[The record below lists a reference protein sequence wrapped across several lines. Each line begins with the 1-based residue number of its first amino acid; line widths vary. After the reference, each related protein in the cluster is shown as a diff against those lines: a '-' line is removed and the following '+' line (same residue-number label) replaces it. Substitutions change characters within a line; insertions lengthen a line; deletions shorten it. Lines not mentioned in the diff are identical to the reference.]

1 MCYPKTEGCYDPYA
15 VNCYLATWEDLG
27 RIWEGSGKDLGRS
40 GKICE
45 DLGRIW
51 EGSGKD
57 LGRSGKI
64 WEDLGR
70 IWEGSG
76 KIWEDL
82 GRIWE
87 GSGKDLGRSG
97 KDLGRSG
104 KIWEGS
110 GKDLGRVWEGSGKGL
125 GRFWE
130 GSGKIWEGSGKIW
143 EDLGRIWED
152 LGRIWEGS
160 GRIWEGSGRI
170 WEGSGKDLG
179 RIWEGSGKIS
189 GNDLWEGSGKDLG
202 RSGKDL
208 GRIWEGSGKDLGR
221 IWEDLGRSGKDLGRS
236 GKDLGRIWEGSGKD
250 LGRIWEDL
258 GRSGKIWEGSG
269 KDLGRSGKDLGRSG
283 KIWEGSGKIWEGSGK
298 DLGRSGK
305 DLGRS
310 GKDLGR
316 SGKDLGRSGKIW
328 EGSGKDL
335 GRSGKDLGRSG
346 RIWEDLGGSGKDLG
360 RIWEDLGRSGKDL
373 GRIWEGSGK
382 DLGKI
387 WEGSGRIWEGS
398 GKEYVCKDDWSAYCW
413 DKSWGSCPV
422 TCSYEETYCYSYVYD
437 STGEVNWTAPQ
448 TQFCANATTGCPC
461 DAQWED
467 KCTDSWGYSWCTPK
481 TFPCP
486 ITCAMDE
493 QICYH
498 VTYLDSGEP
507 DWSVPSEQTLGD
519 GEELRSLEWQLPM
532 PPHFRGRRSALGD
545 PQSSPRGKLSR
556 SKWHLQEQCNTSWG
570 YSYCQTK
577 HGGYTCPIS
586 CKDNEHYCTTIPYD
600 EFGNEN
606 YSAPWQESCA
616 DPEVGCPC
624 DATWEHKCTGCSA
637 RITAGYSWCQSKF
650 DSCPVDCGTA
660 VTCWHYSGN
669 MSCATDSGCT
679 CESDELAC
687 TDSAGK
693 TECYAKEWYGESCPL
708 TCNYDTE
715 NWCYQVGFDSQG
727 FMTWTEYCYTKT
739 SADDWYCPVIC
750 NSDTAKTC
758 GSGDFAECVPL
769 TDDCPEICTSEQ
781 QTCWVANYDASGGA
795 ELAAE
800 LAAELG
806 GFYLNGTDKC
816 WPKDEDCPCG
826 ANTEL
831 CILATR
837 CIGSWVGGTFDGWS
851 YCEATYYGCPLVC
864 AADEKYCYPMSFTPE
879 GWQSDWMAPVQESCA
894 KLNATC
900 PCGANA
906 KPCKWTDDWGYEE
919 EWCFAEVES
928 CPVTCSSEQQ
938 RCYQTDYNAS
948 GYPEKFSESCVSET
962 RSCPCGTNSQECYD
976 PIFEETYCYPLADF
990 WLNEP
995 ISCPLYCADDE
1006 DYCYIPS
1013 YDAKG
1018 NWIRTTEECVPRGQA
1033 CDCTKGQNAFSCTW
1047 TDPLWGSWTECLP
1060 THNGY
1065 CPTDCPAGEVACDL
1079 VEDYLPNGTSLG
1091 WVQPSVKCA
1100 ASHDQCPCGK
1110 EASRCPKEGCI
1121 FKDEGCAVECGPNE
1135 KKCYL
1140 TDYTADGS
1148 FISDQEQ
1155 CVPDGDTCPCG
1166 KNTAKCANSDLCLLA
1181 AEKEL
1186 VCPCK
1191 AAETE
1196 CLVTDYNKDGE
1207 PTGFSTQCVKEG
1219 TACPCGKNTI
1229 SCPDPNDALAKI
1241 CVASNMHKRCPAPC
1255 TADAILAGN
1264 KSCVLTNLDD
1274 KGEFKSETIKCIGAN
1289 ETCGIGEGMKRCPS
1303 GASIA
1308 LDTTCVNLY
1317 TTGGGNRR
1325 LSTSSA
1331 QRETCNAIITMSSL
1345 RPDAKSKAET
1355 VRVKM
1360 NSVPFGSGL
1369 GLVPFLLKWE
1379 E

>member
-1 MCYPKTEGCYDPYA
+1 MQVIFPVILLAALKATAADVVQSSARPLRSSMMEKVLRRRLDGNTADSTSYPYSGTSYGYGGYSTTQNYGYSTSYHAGTGDGSVSWQSCEEQWCYVTIYNETGGVDWNKTYENYERGYGYGYTCATYEEGCTCDEEWEVECNSNGYQMCYPKTLYETQGCFDPYA
-15 VNCYLATWEDLG
+15 VNCNNETEHY
-27 RIWEGSGKDLGRS
+27 
-40 GKICE
+40 C
-45 DLGRIW
+45 
-51 EGSGKD
+51 
-57 LGRSGKI
+57 
-64 WEDLGR
+64 
-70 IWEGSG
+70 
-76 KIWEDL
+76 
-82 GRIWE
+82 
-87 GSGKDLGRSG
+87 
-97 KDLGRSG
+97 
-104 KIWEGS
+104 
-110 GKDLGRVWEGSGKGL
+110 V
-125 GRFWE
+125 
-130 GSGKIWEGSGKIW
+130 
-143 EDLGRIWED
+143 
-152 LGRIWEGS
+152 
-160 GRIWEGSGRI
+160 
-170 WEGSGKDLG
+170 
-179 RIWEGSGKIS
+179 
-189 GNDLWEGSGKDLG
+189 
-202 RSGKDL
+202 
-208 GRIWEGSGKDLGR
+208 
-221 IWEDLGRSGKDLGRS
+221 
-236 GKDLGRIWEGSGKD
+236 
-250 LGRIWEDL
+250 
-258 GRSGKIWEGSG
+258 
-269 KDLGRSGKDLGRSG
+269 
-283 KIWEGSGKIWEGSGK
+283 
-298 DLGRSGK
+298 
-305 DLGRS
+305 
-310 GKDLGR
+310 
-316 SGKDLGRSGKIW
+316 
-328 EGSGKDL
+328 
-335 GRSGKDLGRSG
+335 
-346 RIWEDLGGSGKDLG
+346 
-360 RIWEDLGRSGKDL
+360 
-373 GRIWEGSGK
+373 
-382 DLGKI
+382 
-387 WEGSGRIWEGS
+387 
-398 GKEYVCKDDWSAYCW
+398 DDWGGYCY

-422 TCSYEETYCYSYVYD
+422 TCTEDQTYCYSYVYD

-507 DWSVPSEQTLGD
+507 DWSVPSEQSCAPWNGSCPCHPTF
-519 GEELRSLEWQLPM
+519 E
-532 PPHFRGRRSALGD
+532 
-545 PQSSPRGKLSR
+545 
-556 SKWHLQEQCNTSWG
+556 EQCNTSWG

-624 DATWEHKCTGCSA
+624 DATWEHKCTGD
-637 RITAGYSWCQSKF
+637 GYSWCQSKF

-781 QTCWVANYDASGGA
+781 QTCWVANYDASG
-795 ELAAE
+795 
-800 LAAELG
+800 
-806 GFYLNGTDKC
+806 FYLNGTDKC

-831 CILATR
+831 C
-837 CIGSWVGGTFDGWS
+837 TFDGWS

-879 GWQSDWMAPVQESCA
+879 GEYDWMAPVQESCA

-1121 FKDEGCAVECGPNE
+1121 FKDEGCAVECAANE

-1140 TDYTADGS
+1140 ADYTADGS

-1155 CVPDGDTCPCG
+1155 CVPAADTCPCG
-1166 KNTAKCANSDLCLLA
+1166 KNTAKCANSDLCLLPF
-1181 AEKEL
+1181 EKDL

-1191 AAETE
+1191 ASETE
-1196 CLVTDYNKDGE
+1196 CSVTDYNKDGE
-1207 PTGFSTQCVKEG
+1207 PSGFSTQCVKEG

-1229 SCPDPNDALAKI
+1229 SCPDPNDALLKM
-1241 CVASNMHKRCPAPC
+1241 CVPSSQHKRCPSPC

-1264 KSCVLTNLDD
+1264 QTCVLTNMDSN
-1274 KGEFKSETIKCIGAN
+1274 GNFKSETITCIGAN

-1303 GASIA
+1303 GATIA
-1308 LDTTCVNLY
+1308 VDTTCVNLY
-1317 TTGGGNRR
+1317 GTAGSTRR
-1325 LSTSSA
+1325 LQSTSA
-1331 QRETCNAIITMSSL
+1331 QRETCNAIITMTSL
-1345 RPDAKSKAET
+1345 RSDAKSKAET

-1360 NSVPFGSGL
+1360 NSVLQIPSSLKTSLAIKSAATTRRLEGRKLSGTASTMIFYIDNQGIASSATPAQVCEQLKKMVKSSSPSLTSAVSEAGVINAQAGVNMEISSSTMQSRSQAAVAQREKKAGVTTRAPTTTTTTSTSSTQADSTDSTTTTSSSQSDATAGSTTTTITTSTTTSTTTAGTPDAATTLLGDGLSDAATPSFGLL
-1369 GLVPFLLKWE
+1369 GYLQFLLLASVLALQ
-1379 E
+1379 